1 MDDST
6 HDALARSQLIDM
18 TTTGRR
24 TGQPRRIEIALH
36 AIDGR
41 LYISGM
47 PRADRKRAWILN
59 LERDPRLTIRLKQTT
74 NAEVPAMARI
84 IDDPLERRRV
94 LELVAAR
101 WGRTD
106 VNVMVAHS
114 PLIELTVAGFPR
126 PADSDQAHRA
136 A

>member
-6 HDALARSQLIDM
+6 NDALGRSQLIDM

-74 NAEVPAMARI
+74 NAEVPAVARVI
-84 IDDPLERRRV
+84 EDPVERRRI
-94 LELVAAR
+94 LEAVAAR

-106 VNVMVAHS
+106 VDVMVAHS
-114 PLIELTVAGFPR
+114 PLIELTVAGYPR
-126 PADSDQAHRA
+126 PADSDHAHRA

>member
-1 MDDST
+1 MDKST
-6 HDALARSQLIDM
+6 LDALARSQLVDM
-18 TTTGRR
+18 TTTGRK

-47 PRADRKRAWILN
+47 PRAERKRAWILN

-74 NAEVPAMARI
+74 NAEVPATARVI
-84 IDDPLERRRV
+84 EDPVERRRI
-94 LELVAAR
+94 LESVAAR

-106 VNVMVAHS
+106 VDVMVAHS
-114 PLIELTVAGFPR
+114 PLIELTVAGYPR
-126 PADSDQAHRA
+126 PADSDHAHRA

>member
-1 MDDST
+1 MDAST
-6 HDALARSQLIDM
+6 YDALTRSQLIDM

-36 AIDGR
+36 AIDAR
-41 LYISGM
+41 LFISGM
-47 PRADRKRAWILN
+47 PRADHKRAWILN

-74 NAEVPAMARI
+74 NADVPAMARVI
-84 IDDPLERRRV
+84 ADPVERRQI
-94 LELVAAR
+94 LELVAER

-106 VNVMVAHS
+106 VDVMVAHS
-114 PLIELTVAGFPR
+114 PLIELTVAGYPR
-126 PADSDQAHRA
+126 PADSDHAHRA

>member
-6 HDALARSQLIDM
+6 LDALARSQLIDM
-18 TTTGRR
+18 TTTGRK

-47 PRADRKRAWILN
+47 PRADHKRAWLLN

-74 NAEVPAMARI
+74 NAEVAATARVI
-84 IDDPLERRRV
+84 EEPVERRQIM
-94 LELVAAR
+94 ESVAAR
-101 WGRTD
+101 WRRTD
-106 VNVMVAHS
+106 VDVMVAHS
-114 PLIELTVAGFPR
+114 PLIELTVAGYPR
-126 PADSDQAHRA
+126 PADSDHAHRA

>member
-6 HDALARSQLIDM
+6 LDALARSQLIDM

-36 AIDGR
+36 SIDGR

-47 PRADRKRAWILN
+47 PRADRTRAWILN
-59 LERDPRLTIRLKQTT
+59 LEHDPRLTLSLKQTT
-74 NAEVPAMARI
+74 HADVPATARI
-84 IDDPLERRRV
+84 IRDPAERRKV
-94 LELVAAR
+94 LEQVAAR
-101 WGRTD
+101 WRRTD
-106 VNVMVAHS
+106 VDVMVAHS
-114 PLIELTVAGFPR
+114 PLIEVTVAGYPR
-126 PADSDQAHRA
+126 DQGSDHADRA

>member
-36 AIDGR
+36 SIDGR

-59 LERDPRLTIRLKQTT
+59 LERDPRLTVRLKQTT
-74 NAEVPAMARI
+74 NAEVPAMARVI
-84 IDDPLERRRV
+84 EDPVERRQI

-106 VNVMVAHS
+106 VDVMVAHS
-114 PLIELTVAGFPR
+114 PLIELTVAGYPR
-126 PADSDQAHRA
+126 HGDSDHAHRA

>member
-6 HDALARSQLIDM
+6 LDALARSQLIDM

-24 TGQPRRIEIALH
+24 SGQPRRIEIALH
-36 AIDGR
+36 SIDGQ

-47 PRADRKRAWILN
+47 PRADRTRAWILN
-59 LERDPRLTIRLKQTT
+59 LERDPRLTISLKQT
-74 NAEVPAMARI
+74 AHVDVPATARI
-84 IDDPLERRRV
+84 IDDPVERRKV

-101 WGRTD
+101 WRRTD
-106 VNVMVAHS
+106 VDVMVAHS
-114 PLIELTVAGFPR
+114 PLIEVTVAGYPR
-126 PADSDQAHRA
+126 DRGSDHADRA

>member
-1 MDDST
+1 MDDTIRS
-6 HDALARSQLIDM
+6 ALERSQLIDM

-36 AIDGR
+36 SFDGR

-59 LERDPRLTIRLKQTT
+59 LERDPRVTLDLKQT
-74 NAEVPAMARI
+74 AHVELPATARI

-94 LELVAAR
+94 LELVAAAWR
-101 WGRTD
+101 RTD
-106 VNVMVAHS
+106 VDVMVAHS
-114 PLIELTVAGFPR
+114 PLIEVTVAGYPR
-126 PADSDQAHRA
+126 DQGSDHADRA

>member
-1 MDDST
+1 MDKST
-6 HDALARSQLIDM
+6 LDALARSQLVDM
-18 TTTGRR
+18 TTTGRK

-74 NAEVPAMARI
+74 NAEVPATARVI
-84 IDDPLERRRV
+84 EDPVERRQI

-106 VNVMVAHS
+106 VDVMVAHS
-114 PLIELTVAGFPR
+114 PLIELTVAGYPR
-126 PADSDQAHRA
+126 PADSDHAHRA

>member
-6 HDALARSQLIDM
+6 LDALARSQLIDM
-18 TTTGRR
+18 TTTGRK

-47 PRADRKRAWILN
+47 PRADHKRAWLLN

-74 NAEVPAMARI
+74 NAEVAATARVI
-84 IDDPLERRRV
+84 EEPVERRQI
-94 LELVAAR
+94 LESVAAR
-101 WGRTD
+101 WRRTD
-106 VNVMVAHS
+106 VDVMVAHS
-114 PLIELTVAGFPR
+114 PLIELTVAGYPR
-126 PADSDQAHRA
+126 PADSDHAHRA

>member
-47 PRADRKRAWILN
+47 PRTDRKRAWILN

-74 NAEVPAMARI
+74 NAEVPATARI
-84 IDDPLERRRV
+84 IDDPVERRQI

-106 VNVMVAHS
+106 VDVMVAHS
-114 PLIELTVAGFPR
+114 PLIELTVAGYQR
-126 PADSDQAHRA
+126 PADSDHAHRA

>member
-6 HDALARSQLIDM
+6 LDALARSQLIDM
-18 TTTGRR
+18 NTTGRK

-47 PRADRKRAWILN
+47 PRADHKRAWLLN

-74 NAEVPAMARI
+74 NAEVAATARVI
-84 IDDPLERRRV
+84 EEPVERRQI
-94 LELVAAR
+94 LESVAAR
-101 WGRTD
+101 WRRTD
-106 VNVMVAHS
+106 VDVMVAHS
-114 PLIELTVAGFPR
+114 PLIELTVAGYPR
-126 PADSDQAHRA
+126 PADSDHAHRA

>member
-6 HDALARSQLIDM
+6 YDALARSQLIDM

-36 AIDGR
+36 SIDGR
-41 LYISGM
+41 LYISGR

-74 NAEVPAMARI
+74 NAEVPALARVI
-84 IDDPLERRRV
+84 ADPVERRQI

-106 VNVMVAHS
+106 VDVMVAHS
-114 PLIELTVAGFPR
+114 PLIELTVAGYPR
-126 PADSDQAHRA
+126 PADSDHAHRA

>member
-1 MDDST
+1 MDEST
-6 HDALARSQLIDM
+6 LDALARSQLIDM

-36 AIDGR
+36 SIDGR

-47 PRADRKRAWILN
+47 PRADHKRAWILN
-59 LERDPRLTIRLKQTT
+59 LERDPRLTLNLKQTT
-74 NAEVPAMARI
+74 HADVPATARI
-84 IDDPLERRRV
+84 IEDPVERRKV

-101 WGRTD
+101 WRRTD
-106 VNVMVAHS
+106 VDVMVAHS
-114 PLIELTVAGFPR
+114 PLIELTVAGYPR
-126 PADSDQAHRA
+126 HPDSDHAHRA

>member
-6 HDALARSQLIDM
+6 YDALARSQLIDM

-36 AIDGR
+36 AFDGR

-59 LERDPRLTIRLKQTT
+59 LERDPRVTLSLKQT
-74 NAEVPAMARI
+74 AHVDVPATARI
-84 IDDPLERRRV
+84 IQDPVERRHV
-94 LELVAAR
+94 LEQVAAR
-101 WGRTD
+101 WRRTD
-106 VNVMVAHS
+106 VDVMVAHS
-114 PLIELTVAGFPR
+114 PLIEVTVAGYPR
-126 PADSDQAHRA
+126 DQGSDHADRA

>member
-6 HDALARSQLIDM
+6 YKALARSQLIDM

-36 AIDGR
+36 SIDGR

-47 PRADRKRAWILN
+47 PRADRTRAWILN
-59 LERDPRLTIRLKQTT
+59 LEHDQRLTLSLKQTT
-74 NAEVPAMARI
+74 HADVPATARI
-84 IDDPLERRRV
+84 IEDPVERRQV

-101 WGRTD
+101 WRRTD
-106 VNVMVAHS
+106 VDVMVAHS
-114 PLIELTVAGFPR
+114 PLIEVMVAGYPR
-126 PADSDQAHRA
+126 DQGSDHADRA